1 MVGNEYPLLY
11 KGKDEFLSKVNGAL
25 DGDGSVKKA
34 KDYLKTKTKDF
45 PWADRIPNWF
55 DGWSFLNEDSFD
67 IMGDKSESYHKI
79 VDFIHKKKSV
89 TKKEILDFLGWGV
102 RISFSPYRNRL
113 RKEPTIKLTN
123 YGYGVK

>member
-1 MVGNEYPLLY
+1 MTTEAVQ
-11 KGKDEFLSKVNGAL
+11 
-25 DGDGSVKKA
+25 
-34 KDYLKTKTKDF
+34 TKTKDF

-55 DGWSFLNEDSFD
+55 GDWSFLKEDSFD

-89 TKKEILDFLGWGV
+89 TKKEILDYLGWGV

-113 RKEPTIKLTN
+113 RTEPTIKFTKN
-123 YGYGVK
+123 RYEVR